1 MLNGILDSLDF
12 ITENIA
18 IGDEV
23 EAADENRLIKLGI
36 THVLVVRP
44 IKIDYEKLCYA
55 KIPWY
60 DEGSTERLDEALAFI
75 DQVVKDDGKD
85 AVVCGAGIE
94 RSPLT
99 VLAYLHKKH
108 GLSVEEALHI
118 VKSKRPQSDI
128 HLDWLG
134 KGLKIAG

>member
-1 MLNGILDSLDF
+1 MDF

-18 IGDEV
+18 IGDEI
-23 EAADENRLIKLGI
+23 EAADENLLINLGI
-36 THVLVVRP
+36 THVLIVRP
-44 IKIDYEKLCYA
+44 INVDYKKLHYA

-60 DEGSTERLDEALAFI
+60 DEDNITRLDEALNFI
-75 DQVVKDDGKD
+75 DQALKDDGKI

-99 VLAYLHKKH
+99 VFAYLHKH
-108 GLSVEEALHI
+108 GLSVEEALQLI
-118 VKSKRPQSDI
+118 RSKRPQCDI

-134 KGLKIAG
+134 KWL